1 MQEIIAFNE
10 AFSGLGLMVGP
21 VLGAGFFYIAGYQ
34 GMFYLLTA
42 VFLLGAWLVFALIS
56 VDKPYVITDEADNKV
71 TALLIKKEILVNCLP
86 LVFAMAAVGFCDT
99 VIAPHLAQYGLTPPQ
114 IGILWAL
121 SDSGYALFSCFLANA
136 LDMFNL
142 KKVNLAGLALVS
154 FSYWLLGPWDLLF
167 PSSPLFTMVGLT
179 LVAAT
184 LALLYISSLP
194 NLISVSTDQLALIKD
209 DILIDSLSGI
219 ASSATSLGEV
229 LGPLVAGVAVDVVG
243 VSEAG
248 GVLGCAGFACCGVYY
263 LLGMRGTRGKKS
275 LIQPEVELSD
285 PNSSK

>member
-10 AFSGLGLMVGP
+10 AFSGLGLMIGP
-21 VLGAGFFYIAGYQ
+21 VLGAGFYYLAGYQ
-34 GMFYLLTA
+34 GMFYLLTL
-42 VFLLGAWLVFALIS
+42 VFLLGAWLVFTLIS
-56 VDKPYVITDEADNKV
+56 VDKPYVITDEADNQV
-71 TALLIKKEILVNCLP
+71 TSLLMKKEILVNCMP

-121 SDSGYALFSCFLANA
+121 SDSGYALFSCFLANS
-136 LDMFNL
+136 LDMFDL
-142 KKVNLAGLALVS
+142 KKVNLVGLALAS
-154 FSYWLLGPWDLLF
+154 FSYWLLGPWDVLL
-167 PSSPLFTMVGLT
+167 PASPLFTMVGLT
-179 LVAAT
+179 LVAVT

-229 LGPLVAGVAVDVVG
+229 LGPLVAGVAVDIGG
-243 VSEAG
+243 VSQAG
-248 GVLGCAGFACCGVYY
+248 GVLGSTGFACCGLYY
-263 LLGMRGTRGKKS
+263 LLGMRAARSRKP
-275 LIQPEVELSD
+275 LIHAEIELSD
-285 PNSSK
+285 PSSSK